1 MLLCVAAA
9 EAASAAQERL
19 QQSLQA
25 SESQFRLQEERR
37 VSKLVLETSAKI
49 AAAVQATKEEVSV
62 LVVSGCSTGLE

>member
-1 MLLCVAAA
+1 MSLCVAAA

-49 AAAVQATKEEVSV
+49 AAAVQATKEEVSG